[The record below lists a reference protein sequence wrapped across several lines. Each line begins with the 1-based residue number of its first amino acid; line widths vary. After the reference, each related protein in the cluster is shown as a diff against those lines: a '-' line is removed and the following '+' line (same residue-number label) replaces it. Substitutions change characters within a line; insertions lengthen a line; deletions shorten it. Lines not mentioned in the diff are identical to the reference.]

1 MSSLSIF
8 EKAVNPALKVR
19 RVTISFGNVLS
30 EEEAGGA
37 SYEQLD
43 FFSYGEKSEEEVQ
56 REAREKRLQSA
67 MLAVQGRYGKNAMLK
82 GTNLEE
88 GATTMER
95 NRQIG
100 GHKA

>member
-1 MSSLSIF
+1 M
-8 EKAVNPALKVR
+8 
-19 RVTISFGNVLS
+19 LS

-43 FFSYGEKSEEEVQ
+43 IFSFGEKSEEERL
-56 REAREKRLQSA
+56 REEKEKRLQSA
-67 MLAVQGRYGKNAMLK
+67 MLSVQGRYGKNAMLK